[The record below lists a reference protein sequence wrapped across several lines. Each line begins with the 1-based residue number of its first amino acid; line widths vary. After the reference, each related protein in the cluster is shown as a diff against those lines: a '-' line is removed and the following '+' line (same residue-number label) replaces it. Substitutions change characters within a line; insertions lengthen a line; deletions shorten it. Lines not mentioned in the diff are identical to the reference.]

1 MEEID
6 EIARAVKSKEDFIRF
21 VEALIK
27 DLNDNPDDWE
37 NKTLETYLDALASWT
52 ESMENYYINTG
63 QPVPKRIN
71 WKVFAD
77 ILMAATMYE

>member
-1 MEEID
+1 MREIGD
-6 EIARAVKSKEDFIRF
+6 LARNVKSKKDFIEF
-21 VEALIK
+21 VEGLIR

-37 NKTLETYLDALASWT
+37 NKSLGSYLEALGSWT

-63 QPVPKRIN
+63 QPVPKEIN

-77 ILMAATMYE
+77 ILMAASMYE